1 MSILSL
7 IQKALMNDFIQK
19 KYQSDN
25 LAKKLRTNNQKCIDC
40 LKPRSL
46 LKFFI
51 FILKKHKIKLLCLFH
66 RSGILSEPRSYY
78 RIKVP

>member
-1 MSILSL
+1 
-7 IQKALMNDFIQK
+7 MNDFIQK

-46 LKFFI
+46 FKVFYFY
-51 FILKKHKIKLLCLFH
+51 FKKTQN
-66 RSGILSEPRSYY
+66 
-78 RIKVP
+78 

>member
-19 KYQSDN
+19 IYQSDS
-25 LAKKLRTNNQKCIDC
+25 LAKKLRTNNQKRIEC
-40 LKPRSL
+40 LKPKSL
-46 LKFFI
+46 LKLFSFI
-51 FILKKHKIKLLCLFH
+51 FKKHKIKLLRLCH
-66 RSGILSEPRSYY
+66 ISGILSEPRSYY